1 MRRGSKIALLGL
13 GGSAL
18 MLLAAAA
25 AFLVGHG
32 VGTNERVFANRSA
45 HQREQTALASMNMT
59 KSAFQAWSLVCRP
72 WPGGE
77 RRCVLFIAVADPD
90 RKNVLLTFSVART
103 PQGMPVLIVDTPPG
117 VAVDRGITVVA
128 GGGEEIRMPVQSC
141 GPERCRAMTELTLP
155 LRAALEKADVTAV
168 SYVKADNQQSTYN
181 LPTRGFKDGLVA
193 WYAGSEL
200 PQRPVSAAVN

>member
-1 MRRGSKIALLGL
+1 MGRRSKIALLAV

-18 MLLAAAA
+18 MLLSAAA

-32 VGTNERVFANRSA
+32 VGTNERMASNKTA
-45 HQREQTALASMNMT
+45 HQRERAALASMNMT
-59 KSAFQAWSLVCRP
+59 TSAFQAWSLVCRP

-77 RRCVLFIAVADPD
+77 RRCVLFIAVADLNK
-90 RKNVLLTFSVART
+90 RNVLLTFSIART
-103 PQGMPVLIVDTPPG
+103 PQGMPVLIIDTPAG
-117 VAVDRGITVVA
+117 VAVDKGISVTA
-128 GGGEEIRMPVQSC
+128 GGAEEIKMPIQSC
-141 GPERCRAMTELTLP
+141 GPQRCRAITELTLP
-155 LRAALEKADVTAV
+155 LRTALEKADVTAV
-168 SYVKADNQQSTYN
+168 TYVKADNQQSPYN